1 MEKFNLNS
9 TWIQV
14 EFLHIVQRSFLGHY
28 WRPGGLLERVQDLIE
43 KGISFDFL
51 KNIFVANQGEE
62 EGVFETDE
70 EKENS

>member
-1 MEKFNLNS
+1 MMRKFKEADP
-9 TWIQV
+9 I
-14 EFLHIVQRSFLGHY
+14 I
-28 WRPGGLLERVQDLIE
+28 I
-43 KGISFDFL
+43 DFL

>member
-1 MEKFNLNS
+1 M
-9 TWIQV
+9 
-14 EFLHIVQRSFLGHY
+14 HIVQRSFLGHY

-43 KGISFDFL
+43 KGIPFDFL

>member
-1 MEKFNLNS
+1 M
-9 TWIQV
+9 
-14 EFLHIVQRSFLGHY
+14 QRSFLGHY

>member
-1 MEKFNLNS
+1 M
-9 TWIQV
+9 
-14 EFLHIVQRSFLGHY
+14 HIVQRSFLGHY